1 MPGRTAQADRLDV
14 RSRLDDLG
22 RVRDF
27 VTAGAGAAG
36 LSADRVGE
44 LVLAVDE
51 AVSNIILHGGAPEA
65 AGLEIRIVRD
75 ADSVQVHVRDQGRPF
90 DPTLP
95 VDADL
100 GVSPLERERAGG
112 FGLPLLQRLVDRLDY
127 RRADDGHNELA
138 LIMRRPQPGG
148 G

>member
-1 MPGRTAQADRLDV
+1 M
-14 RSRLDDLG
+14 
-22 RVRDF
+22 
-27 VTAGAGAAG
+27 
-36 LSADRVGE
+36 
-44 LVLAVDE
+44 
-51 AVSNIILHGGAPEA
+51 
-65 AGLEIRIVRD
+65 RD
-75 ADSVQVHVRDQGRPF
+75 ADSVQLHVRDQGRPF